1 MYFTNKESEITLNI
15 RIVFFAKLKEIIGT
29 SEINFDLSENTKV
42 SDLKKELLLSY
53 PGLKDYADIMLVSID
68 QNFAYDDDLIPTNA
82 EVALF
87 PPVSGGT
94 DSDLN
99 FIDVTND
106 AFEFNSLITNVIQ
119 AQTGAVVMFTGV
131 IRGETDNKEHPKTTG
146 LEYEAYIPM
155 AKAKMAQVAE
165 EIRERW
171 PSIQKIVMI
180 QRIGYMDAGT
190 PTIVVMCTAAHRNTG
205 VFDAAK
211 YGIDRVK
218 EVVPIWK
225 KEIGPDGQTW
235 IEGDYIPGKGD

>member
-1 MYFTNKESEITLNI
+1 MYLTNKESEITLNI
-15 RIVFFAKLKEIIGT
+15 RIVLFAKLKEIIGT
-29 SEINFDLSENTKV
+29 SEINFDLSENAKV

-94 DSDLN
+94 DSNLN
-99 FIDVTND
+99 FFDVTND

-131 IRGETDNKEHPKTTG
+131 IRGETDNTEHPKTTG

-190 PTIVVMCTAAHRNTG
+190 PTIVVICTAAHRNTG
-205 VFDAAK
+205 VFEAAK

-225 KEIGPDGQTW
+225 KEIGPDGQSW

>member
-1 MYFTNKESEITLNI
+1 MYLMNKESEITLNI
-15 RIVFFAKLKEIIGT
+15 RIVLFAKLKEIIGA
-29 SEINFDLSENTKV
+29 SEINFDLSENAKV

-53 PGLKDYADIMLVSID
+53 PGLKDYAEIMLVSID
-68 QNFAYDDDLIPTNA
+68 QNFAYDNDLIPTNA

-94 DSDLN
+94 ESDLN

-106 AFEFNSLITNVIQ
+106 PFEFDSLITNIIQ

-131 IRGETDNKEHPKTTG
+131 IRGETDNTEHPMTTG

-171 PSIQKIVMI
+171 PSIQKIVII

-190 PTIVVMCTAAHRNTG
+190 PTIVVVCSAAHRNTG